1 MGLKKYEAWSG
12 MPIKQYGQ
20 LGVPGVTALSN
31 GYNYVLIFVYL
42 STDYCCEALFTNL
55 NVTVDNLHQF

>member
-1 MGLKKYEAWSG
+1 MTHGLECPLNNMDDLASG
-12 MPIKQYGQ
+12 A
-20 LGVPGVTALSN
+20 TALSN